1 MFIKVSDLQ
10 SANKFKSETKKGY
23 LIILYYANWCPHCQ
37 SMKPDWQRFSDKY
50 KSPSS
55 NINVAEVES
64 EYLGMTGEQ
73 HKKNV
78 EGFPTIISCNR
89 GNKTANFAGPRTT
102 EDIDKFANDNF
113 KGVVKSSSNLNKLLR
128 NNKKAKKS
136 KTKKTKKVK
145 KVKTG
150 SKTKKSKTGSKTKK

>member
-10 SANKFKSETKKGY
+10 SANNFKSETQKGY
-23 LIILYYANWCPHCQ
+23 WIILYYANWCPHCQ
-37 SMKPDWQRFSDKY
+37 SMKPDWEKFVDKY

-73 HKKNV
+73 HKSNV

-102 EDIDKFANDNF
+102 QDINKFANDIF
-113 KGVVKSSSNLNKLLR
+113 KGVVRSSSNLNKLLR

-136 KTKKTKKVK
+136 KTKKTKKTK
-145 KVKTG
+145 KSKTG
-150 SKTKKSKTGSKTKK
+150 SKTKKSKTGSKTRK

>member
-10 SANKFKSETKKGY
+10 SANNFKSETQKGY
-23 LIILYYANWCPHCQ
+23 WIILYYANWCPHCQ
-37 SMKPDWQRFSDKY
+37 SMKPDWEKFVDKY

-102 EDIDKFANDNF
+102 QDIDKFANDTF

-136 KTKKTKKVK
+136 KTKKTKKTK
-145 KVKTG
+145 KSKTG
-150 SKTKKSKTGSKTKK
+150 SKTKKSKTGSKSKK

>member
-10 SANKFKSETKKGY
+10 SANTFKSETQKGY
-23 LIILYYANWCPHCQ
+23 WIILYYANWCPHCQ

-113 KGVVKSSSNLNKLLR
+113 KGVKGSSNLNKLLR

>member
-10 SANKFKSETKKGY
+10 SANNFKSQTQKGY
-23 LIILYYANWCPHCQ
+23 WVILYYANWCPHCN
-37 SMKPDWQRFSDKY
+37 SMKPDWEKFVDRY
-50 KSPSS
+50 KSSSS

-73 HKKNV
+73 HKSNV

-102 EDIDKFANDNF
+102 QDIDKFANDNF
-113 KGVVKSSSNLNKLLR
+113 KGVKGSSNLNKLLR
-128 NNKKAKKS
+128 NNKKSKKS
-136 KTKKTKKVK
+136 KTKKTKK
-145 KVKTG
+145 
-150 SKTKKSKTGSKTKK
+150 TKKSKSSGSKKGKSK